1 MRRIVM
7 TPKGLGM
14 CDRQEFRMHG
24 DLMYLKVTLKT
35 GKSVEYL
42 NTEVRFLDMEVE
54 VEEIK
59 RRKRLDAITGKINEK
74 F

>member
-14 CDRQEFRMHG
+14 CDRTEFRMHG
-24 DLMYLKVTLKT
+24 DMMYMKVTLKT
-35 GKSVEYL
+35 GEEVEFL

-54 VEEIK
+54 IEEMK
-59 RRKRLDAITGKINEK
+59 RRKRLDKITGKIDEK

>member
-1 MRRIVM
+1 
-7 TPKGLGM
+7 
-14 CDRQEFRMHG
+14 
-24 DLMYLKVTLKT
+24 MYLKVTLKT
-35 GKSVEYL
+35 GESVEYL

>member
-14 CDRQEFRMHG
+14 CDRQEYRMHG
-24 DLMYLKVTLKT
+24 DMMYLKVTLKT
-35 GKSVEYL
+35 EEVVEFL
-42 NTEVRFLDMEVE
+42 NTEVRFLDMETE
-54 VEEIK
+54 IEEMK
-59 RRKRLDAITGKINEK
+59 RRKRLDKITGKIDEK

>member
-14 CDRQEFRMHG
+14 CDRNEFRMHG
-24 DLMYLKVTLKT
+24 DMMYMKVTLKT
-35 GKSVEYL
+35 GEEVEFL

-54 VEEIK
+54 IEEMK
-59 RRKRLDAITGKINEK
+59 RRKRLDKITGKINEK

>member
-1 MRRIVM
+1 MQRIVM

-14 CDRQEFRMHG
+14 CDRQDFRMHG

-35 GKSVEYL
+35 GDSMEYL

>member
-1 MRRIVM
+1 M

-14 CDRQEFRMHG
+14 CDRQDFRMHG

-35 GKSVEYL
+35 GDSMEYL

>member
-14 CDRQEFRMHG
+14 CDRQDYRMHG
-24 DLMYLKVTLKT
+24 DMMYLKVTLKT
-35 GKSVEYL
+35 EEEVEFL

-54 VEEIK
+54 IEEMK
-59 RRKRLDAITGKINEK
+59 RRKRLDKITGKINEK

>member
-1 MRRIVM
+1 MQRLVM
-7 TPKGLGM
+7 TPRGLGV
-14 CDRQEFRMHG
+14 CDRQDFRMHG
-24 DLMYLKVTLKT
+24 DMMYLKVTLKT
-35 GKSVEYL
+35 EETVEFL

-54 VEEIK
+54 IEEIK

>member
-35 GKSVEYL
+35 GESVEYL

>member
-14 CDRQEFRMHG
+14 CDRNECRFHG

-35 GKSVEYL
+35 GEAKEFL

>member
-14 CDRQEFRMHG
+14 CDRNEYRMHG
-24 DLMYLKVTLKT
+24 DMMYLKVTLKT
-35 GKSVEYL
+35 GEEVELL
-42 NTEVRFLDMEVE
+42 NTEVRFLDMETE
-54 VEEIK
+54 IEEMK
-59 RRKRLDAITGKINEK
+59 RRKRLDQITGKINEK

>member
-1 MRRIVM
+1 M

-35 GKSVEYL
+35 GESVEYL

>member
-14 CDRQEFRMHG
+14 CDRNEFRMHG
-24 DLMYLKVTLKT
+24 DMMYMKVTLKT
-35 GKSVEYL
+35 GEEVEFL
-42 NTEVRFLDMEVE
+42 NTEVRFLDMETE
-54 VEEIK
+54 IEEMK
-59 RRKRLDAITGKINEK
+59 RRKRLDKITGKINEK

>member
-14 CDRQEFRMHG
+14 CDRQDFRMHG

-35 GKSVEYL
+35 GDSMEYL